1 MRTIKLE
8 EIFETLKEDTTHIVF
23 TKLDGSVR
31 TMQATLDPEFL
42 PDASKAEDDQKR
54 LIEANKEGKLS
65 AIAVWDMENQDWRSF
80 RLSNLSHFGDEEV
93 TFKS

>member
-8 EIFETLKEDTTHIVF
+8 EILEALKKDTTYIMF

-31 TMQATLDPEFL
+31 SMQATLDPQFL
-42 PDASKAEDDQKR
+42 PDASKAEDDQKK

-65 AIAVWDMENQDWRSF
+65 AIAVWDMGNQDWRSF
-80 RLSNLSHFGDEEV
+80 RLSNLSYFGDDEV

>member
-8 EIFETLKEDTTHIVF
+8 EILEALKEDTTHIVF

-31 TMQATLDPEFL
+31 TMQATLDPQFV
-42 PDASKAEDDQKR
+42 PDASKSDDDQKK

-65 AIAVWDMENQDWRSF
+65 AIAVWDIENNDWRSF
-80 RLSNLSHFGDEEV
+80 RLSNLSRFGDDEV